1 MHAPAPDP
9 GRAVDLFVL
18 PAAPST
24 VTPYGNGHI
33 NDTFLVTCA
42 GGAAPPQR
50 FILQRINT
58 HVFKDPLAVMANIA
72 AVTCHLRE
80 RLTREG
86 DPSEGCALS
95 LVPARDGRD
104 YAIDAEG
111 GFWRVFDYVEGV
123 TLDASTGPAAA
134 REAARAFGRFQRQL
148 VDYAGPR
155 LAYTIP
161 RFHDTPDRLA
171 RFEAA
176 LHDDPRGRA
185 AGARAEVDALL
196 SRAPLAS
203 GLADHAARG
212 GLPERVVHNDTKI
225 NNVRF
230 APSGEAVCVIDLD
243 TVMPGLALH
252 DFGDLVRSAAA
263 TALEDERDLSRVA
276 ADPEIVSALAEG
288 YLSEAGEF
296 LTPEEKAALLLSGH
310 VMVYQQALRFLTDH
324 LEGDRYFR
332 VHREGHNLDRA
343 RTQLRLLESLEAQR
357 DHLEERVAAAV
368 ETASRPSPPG

>member
-1 MHAPAPDP
+1 MSSSGIDS
-9 GRAVDLFVL
+9 GRAAQLFAL
-18 PAAPST
+18 PATPAS
-24 VTPYGNGHI
+24 VEPYGNGHI
-33 NDTFLVTCA
+33 NDTFLVTCEC
-42 GGAAPPQR
+42 GGASPQR

-72 AVTCHLRE
+72 AVTRHLRE

-86 DPSEGCALS
+86 DPAEGCALS

-104 YAIDAEG
+104 YAVDVDG
-111 GFWRVFDYVEGV
+111 GVWRTFDYVEGV

-148 VDYAGPR
+148 TDYAGPR
-155 LAYTIP
+155 LAHTIP

-176 LHDDPRGRA
+176 VRDDRCGRA
-185 AGARAEVDALL
+185 AAARAEVDALL

-203 GLADHAARG
+203 GLTEHAARG

-230 APSGEAVCVIDLD
+230 SEAGEAVCVIDLD

-252 DFGDLVRSAAA
+252 DFGDLLRSAAA

-288 YLSEAGEF
+288 YLSEAGSF
-296 LTPEEKAALLLSGH
+296 LTSEEKGALLLSGH

-343 RTQLRLLESLEAQR
+343 RTHVRLLESLEAQR
-357 DHLEERVAAAV
+357 DDLEARVAAAV
-368 ETASRPSPPG
+368 GMSERTL

>member
-1 MHAPAPDP
+1 MHAPLPDAA
-9 GRAVDLFVL
+9 RAALLFAL
-18 PAAPST
+18 PQQPAS

-33 NDTFLVTCA
+33 NDTFLVVCEGDA
-42 GGAAPPQR
+42 GPPQR

-58 HVFKDPLAVMANIA
+58 HVFKDPLAVMSNIA
-72 AVTCHLRE
+72 AVTRHLRE
-80 RLTREG
+80 RLTREA
-86 DPSEGCALS
+86 DPAEGCALA

-104 YAIDAEG
+104 YAIDEEG
-111 GFWRVFDYVEGV
+111 GVWRTFDYVEGV

-134 REAARAFGRFQRQL
+134 REAARAFGRFQRHL
-148 VDYAGPR
+148 CDYAGPR

-176 LHDDPRGRA
+176 VREDRFGRA
-185 AGARAEVDALL
+185 RGARAEIEALL

-203 GLADHAARG
+203 GLAEHAARG
-212 GLPERVVHNDTKI
+212 VLPERVVHNDTKI

-230 APSGEAVCVIDLD
+230 SEAGGAVCVIDLD

-263 TALEDERDLSRVA
+263 TAAEDERDLSLVA
-276 ADPEIVSALAEG
+276 ADPEIVAALAEG
-288 YLSEAGEF
+288 YLSEAAAF
-296 LTPEEKAALLLSGH
+296 LTPEEKGALLLSGH
-310 VMVYQQALRFLTDH
+310 VMTYQQGLRFLTDH
-324 LEGDRYFR
+324 LQGDRYFR

-343 RTQLRLLESLEAQR
+343 RTHVRLLESLEAQH
-357 DHLEERVAAAV
+357 DELEARVATAV
-368 ETASRPSPPG
+368 DGAGAPGA

>member
-1 MHAPAPDP
+1 MNAPALDA
-9 GRAVDLFVL
+9 GAAAALFAL
-18 PAAPST
+18 QAAPAS

-42 GGAAPPQR
+42 GGAGPPQR
-50 FILQRINT
+50 FVLQRINT
-58 HVFKDPLAVMANIA
+58 HVFKDPLAVMANIS
-72 AVTCHLRE
+72 AVTRHLRE
-80 RLTREG
+80 RLVLDGVAHPERHA
-86 DPSEGCALS
+86 PS

-104 YAIDAEG
+104 YAIDTEG
-111 GFWRVFDYVEGV
+111 GVWRTFDYVEGV

-148 VDYAGPR
+148 SDYTGPR

-171 RFEAA
+171 RFEEA
-176 LHDDPRGRA
+176 LREDRHGRA
-185 AGARAEVDALL
+185 RVARAEIEALL

-203 GLADHAARG
+203 SLAEHAARG
-212 GLPERVVHNDTKI
+212 VLPERVVHNDTKI

-230 APSGEAVCVIDLD
+230 SASGEAVCVIDLD

-252 DFGDLVRSAAA
+252 DFGDLLRSAAA
-263 TALEDERDLSRVA
+263 TAAEDERDLSRVA

-288 YLSEAGEF
+288 YLSEARAF
-296 LTPEEKAALLLSGH
+296 LTPNETAALLLSGH

-324 LEGDRYFR
+324 LNGDRYFR
-332 VHREGHNLDRA
+332 VHREGHNLDRS

-357 DHLEERVAAAV
+357 DDLEARVAAEV
-368 ETASRPSPPG
+368 ERVGARRT